1 MNKLQRLLNVGL
13 QFNRQA
19 RLFFLVIIGLGLA
32 IDGVYTVLLNL
43 YLLRLGYGTDFI
55 GLINA
60 VGLLTF
66 AITSL
71 PAGLMGSRWS
81 NTPMLKVGI
90 VIIATGG
97 ILFPFGESVPLAM
110 RDGWLVITY
119 AMMMAGFSF
128 FFVNGEPYLLNS
140 VDTKRRND
148 AFAVKSAALSL
159 AAFLGS
165 LIGGIVPELI
175 ATLGD
180 ITLDDPEPYRQTLM
194 IVSVVL
200 VGSLLLAFTMIA
212 PPDDIDAEMGGDVEQ
227 SPSKPL
233 VVPQWT
239 TTVILLIGIMSIV
252 RLLQIA
258 GSATVI
264 VYFNV
269 YMDTQLNIS
278 TGVIGMIAAIG
289 RFIGIP
295 AALFV
300 PMLINRWGKV
310 NVIIWGSMAT
320 AFFLLPIALVDHWIA
335 AAIGYIGVMSITF
348 MRYTA
353 FVVYILELVPKVQQS
368 VMAGSGEMAAGLSFS
383 MMALGGGIILSLF
396 TFRDL
401 FLVGSVLTTIGT
413 FIFWVHWRMSNEKH
427 KVKPVLHTG

>member
-1 MNKLQRLLNVGL
+1 MTIMQQLLKTSL
-13 QFNRQA
+13 HFNRQVK
-19 RLFFLVIIGLGLA
+19 LFFLIIIGLGFA

-43 YLLRLGYGTDFI
+43 YLLRLGYTTDFI

-66 AITSL
+66 AVASL

-81 NTPMLKVGI
+81 NTRLMKVGVVLI
-90 VIIATGG
+90 TVGGVLLPIA
-97 ILFPFGESVPLAM
+97 ESVPVILQ
-110 RDGWLVITY
+110 DSWLVVTY
-119 AMMMAGFSF
+119 ATMMCGFSF
-128 FFVNGEPYLLNS
+128 FFVNGEPYLLNV
-140 VDTKRRND
+140 VDSKRRND
-148 AFAVKSAALSL
+148 AFAFKAAMLSL

-165 LIGGIVPELI
+165 LIGGIVPEFI
-175 ATLGD
+175 ASLGEF
-180 ITLDDPEPYRQTLM
+180 TLDDPEPYRSTLL

-200 VGSLLLAFTMIA
+200 VASLVLAFTVKA
-212 PPDDIDAEMGGDVEQ
+212 PPDDIEVEQ
-227 SPSKPL
+227 SMPPDASKPMPL
-233 VVPQWT
+233 ATPQWT
-239 TTVILLIGIMSIV
+239 TTVIMLIGVMTIV
-252 RLLQIA
+252 RLLQVA
-258 GSATVI
+258 GMATVV

-269 YMDTQLNIS
+269 YMDTKLQVS
-278 TGVIGMIAAIG
+278 TGVIGTIAAIG

-300 PMLINRWGKV
+300 PTLIDRWGKV

-320 AFFLLPIALVDHWIA
+320 AAFLLPIALVDHWIA
-335 AAIGYIGVMSITF
+335 AAIGYIGVMSISF

-401 FLVGSVLTTIGT
+401 FLVGAVLTFIGT
-413 FIFWVHWRMSNEKH
+413 FVFW
-427 KVKPVLHTG
+427 LHFRFGNNKRKIRPAIQI